1 MQRYLLAIA
10 FLGCWMSTPIPLA
23 AFQNEIQLVKTL
35 QDSGQGAIASLSVR
49 SDAEWKFFC
58 KVAKLD
64 ENQKAFAKELDRRWM
79 IRNLQKV
86 APEMLLGAD
95 AAKQAAVPGAS
106 TQVSLP
112 TRWDSLLYFQNAI
125 LQTFESELT
134 AEQVQRYKAEMK
146 ARKEFQEEANLEGIL
161 FALERNIPL
170 TRSQREAA
178 RNELIRSGGARMDP
192 LSILLQPNFVP
203 PLSNAFLVENFDQ
216 QQIEH
221 YQSLIQVI
229 PSERGLRR

>member
-1 MQRYLLAIA
+1 MQKYFLAIA

-23 AFQNEIQLVKTL
+23 AFQKEIQQVRPL
-35 QDSGQGAIASLSVR
+35 QDAEQGTIASLSVR
-49 SDAEWKFFC
+49 SDAEWRFFC
-58 KVAKLD
+58 KVAVLD
-64 ENQKAFAKELDRRWM
+64 EKQQAFAKELDRRWV

-86 APEMLLGAD
+86 APEMLLGSE
-95 AAKQAAVPGAS
+95 AAKQAAARGPS

-112 TRWDSLLYFQNAI
+112 TRWDSLFYFQNAI

-134 AEQVQRYKAEMK
+134 AEQTQRYKAEMK

-170 TRSQREAA
+170 TKAQREAT
-178 RNELIRSGGARMDP
+178 RNELIRSGGATMDP
-192 LSILLQPNFVP
+192 LSILSQPNFVP
-203 PLSNAFLVENFDQ
+203 PLSNTFLVENFDQ
-216 QQIEH
+216 KQIEH